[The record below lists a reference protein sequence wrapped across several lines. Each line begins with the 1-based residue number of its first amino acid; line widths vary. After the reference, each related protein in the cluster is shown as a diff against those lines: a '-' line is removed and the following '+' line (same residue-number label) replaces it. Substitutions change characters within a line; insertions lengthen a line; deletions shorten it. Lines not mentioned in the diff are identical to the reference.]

1 MPLLVGIT
9 MIKHRRERYKS
20 GEKALTDRE
29 WEKLMSVVDNVEDD
43 CLFTLAVSTGLRRY
57 DLTNIDI
64 QNILFDSPEN
74 PGNWLIFNE
83 KKKGNRIRKIP
94 LNDKSV
100 QSIKKLLN
108 SRGKNYKS
116 TKLFSFKDRA
126 AYNHLQANCKKA
138 GIQTR
143 PFHALR
149 ATCIK
154 RCQKAG
160 WTPEQVSSLTG
171 DTIAVIQEHY
181 LTPSTSEMQE
191 VTNSKSVV

>member
-1 MPLLVGIT
+1 MIT
-9 MIKHRRERYKS
+9 NKTRYKT
-20 GEKALTDRE
+20 GEKALTDSE
-29 WEKLMSVVDNVEDD
+29 WNKLMSVIDNIEDE
-43 CLFTLAVSTGLRRY
+43 CLFTLAVSTGLRRW
-57 DLTNIDI
+57 DITNINMN
-64 QNILFDSPEN
+64 NISFDNPDK
-74 PGNWLIFNE
+74 PGNWLTYNE
-83 KKKGNRIRKIP
+83 KKKRNRIRTIP
-94 LNDKSV
+94 LNDKCAQV
-100 QSIKKLLN
+100 IKKLIN
-108 SRGKNYKS
+108 SRGKSYKS
-116 TKLFSFKDRA
+116 DMLFSFKDRA
-126 AYNHLQANCKKA
+126 AYNHLQRACKKA

>member
-1 MPLLVGIT
+1 MSKPYN
-9 MIKHRRERYKS
+9 ERYKT

-29 WEKLMSVVDNVEDD
+29 FDKLMSVVDNIEDE

-57 DLTNIDI
+57 DITHIQLSNIS
-64 QNILFDSPEN
+64 FDNEDH
-74 PGNWLIFNE
+74 PGNWLQYQE
-83 KKKGNRIRKIP
+83 KKKKNRIRTIP
-94 LNDKSV
+94 LNDKCV
-100 QSIKKLLN
+100 QVIKKLIN
-108 SRGKNYKS
+108 SRGKDYKS
-116 TKLFSFKDRA
+116 DMLFSMSDRT

-138 GIQTR
+138 GIPVR

-160 WTPEQVSSLTG
+160 WTPEQVACLTG

-181 LTPSTSEMQE
+181 LTPSTSEMRE
-191 VTNSKSVV
+191 VTNLKSVV